1 MNYQYPY
8 GIPGTVPVNPYQ
20 QQNQYPQNQY
30 PQYGVPPVNPYQQ
43 QNQYP
48 MNNVMGIQGEQAFLN
63 EIFDIS
69 KKDAFLMSQA
79 TAEQMITE
87 VARKYNK
94 TIISGGMGQNRIIVT
109 PGINPNAVYKIA
121 YKHQGRQDNIGE
133 FQISEF
139 IRASGLTNV
148 ANKIAMTLPD
158 IDPRR
163 LYDGVIIAQEKVL
176 SWTEKAS
183 KEMGA
188 TNIGLAAVTSLFTT
202 SPNSFRTSLILTIQ
216 ELSKYFLLYD
226 AHPKNPFNYGLKR
239 GSDGQIHVCNL
250 DYGYW
255 VILSALAMNP
265 MKATVVNA
273 AGLVCPKC
281 SRGPLNYLIP
291 ESSGNAEIDM
301 KNLLSSTHESSQERF
316 KCSSCNEV
324 FHATSIWTHATSR

>member
-30 PQYGVPPVNPYQQ
+30 PQYGAPSVNPYQQQNQYPQNQYPQYGAPSVNPYQQ

-48 MNNVMGIQGEQAFLN
+48 MNNMGIQGEQAFLN

-216 ELSKYFLLYD
+216 ELSK
-226 AHPKNPFNYGLKR
+226 
-239 GSDGQIHVCNL
+239 
-250 DYGYW
+250 
-255 VILSALAMNP
+255 
-265 MKATVVNA
+265 
-273 AGLVCPKC
+273 
-281 SRGPLNYLIP
+281 
-291 ESSGNAEIDM
+291 
-301 KNLLSSTHESSQERF
+301 
-316 KCSSCNEV
+316 
-324 FHATSIWTHATSR
+324 